1 MPVIVNKTC
10 LPQRVEL
17 FGIVADLHFNACH
30 TVGVFTIR
38 QVAHA
43 AITMT
48 GQTFRRAGRPR
59 HGRQQHSGCRG
70 NGIRQIQIH
79 NAVFHA
85 ADNLGRD
92 ADNLCP
98 AQNIVVVGAV
108 AVSAGAG
115 FAAALTQAY
124 AGTRQDVCGL
134 RRSQHNALDV
144 RFGHGG
150 GILVIVGRA
159 ALQLAAVALCPV
171 AQPPCGQGKLLI
183 AVVPQSFVYGGF
195 TGQRDA
201 SVGADPHHGR
211 FTDAACHATLR
222 VQTAAVGGVPCH
234 NAHRAIGGNVAR
246 HRHIAVAGIGAP
258 TVIHIA
264 GIFPFFQA
272 QRQRE
277 AVDGGGFAR
286 DVKLAFTF
294 QRKDVHS
301 AIGKAQS
308 ITANVPRHQIFFG
321 PVGYI
326 GAGIG
331 HKRCGGTAIC
341 QIVQRR
347 TRVVGRNRVQIEAQ
361 RVGQFVPGFCHHG
374 KPAAQKLIL

>member
-30 TVGVFTIR
+30 AVGVFTIR

-59 HGRQQHSGCRG
+59 HGRQQHGSGRG
-70 NGIRQIQIH
+70 NGISQIQIH
-79 NAVFHA
+79 NAVFHT
-85 ADNLGRD
+85 ADNFRCD
-92 ADNLCP
+92 ADDLCP
-98 AQNIVVVGAV
+98 AQNVVVIRSI

-115 FAAALTQAY
+115 FAAALTQTH
-124 AGTRQDVCGL
+124 AGTGQDVCGL

-144 RFGHGG
+144 RFGHGWR
-150 GILVIVGRA
+150 ILVIVGRA

-211 FTDAACHATLR
+211 FTDAACHAALR
-222 VQTAAVGGVPCH
+222 VQTAAVGGMPCH

-264 GIFPFFQA
+264 GIFPLFQA

-277 AVDGGGFAR
+277 AVDGGCFAR

-331 HKRCGGTAIC
+331 HKWCG
-341 QIVQRR
+341 
-347 TRVVGRNRVQIEAQ
+347 
-361 RVGQFVPGFCHHG
+361 
-374 KPAAQKLIL
+374 

>member
-30 TVGVFTIR
+30 AVGVFTIR

-59 HGRQQHSGCRG
+59 HGRQQHGSGRG

-92 ADNLCP
+92 TDNLCP
-98 AQNIVVVGAV
+98 VQNIVVVGAV

-124 AGTRQDVCGL
+124 AGTGQDVCGL
-134 RRSQHNALDV
+134 SRSQHNALDV

-183 AVVPQSFVYGGF
+183 AVVPQSFVCGSF

-201 SVGADPHHGR
+201 SVGADPDHGR
-211 FTDAACHATLR
+211 LADAACHATFR
-222 VQTAAVGGVPCH
+222 VQTAAVGGMPCH